1 MAVAKNY
8 KLKYSGEQ
16 LEEAVQNA
24 LRTATGD
31 KNGLMSPDDKKKLD
45 DFLTADKYLTKEE
58 APEAIEAMTK
68 EDIDEACTG
77 NETK

>member
-16 LEEAVQNA
+16 LEEAVENA

-31 KNGLMSPDDKKKLD
+31 KNGLMSPQGKKKLD

-58 APEAIEAMTK
+58 APETIEAMTK

-77 NETK
+77 SETK